1 MRQLYV
7 SLFLITLIM
16 QAIDANAQI
25 DSCAATLGLPCDDGN
40 PNTSNDIG
48 IGGFYYG
55 PLLEAAG
62 NNQVFPENIV
72 ADSGVISQSFIAPL
86 STNISAFRV
95 SRIYGYG
102 SIMTCNVTDAL
113 TGDTIGVALNSQPL
127 SIDIF
132 DANFYFTEAP
142 IISGREYRLNITPY
156 YDGGFYIM
164 GSWYPFESGQIYLN
178 GEPFTNEFGVNDLA
192 FELTFDCGC
201 TGTAISTDELVTPIN
216 ESCSD
221 AINIAMNSSANFNTN
236 YAGHT
241 QDQPS
246 CVFWN
251 TDPNID
257 RSPDVWYSFEYTGGN
272 VEIHTTLDS
281 NMVDSFLSIWDSC
294 GGTEI
299 YCNDNASEMAFNSSI
314 FIQEGSLEPGNYLI
328 RLGGPPLY
336 PFERDNRGT
345 GTLTITQIASLS
357 EVNTRLSVYPN
368 PAGSFLNV
376 QITNPSG
383 QELVVTDVLGKEVM
397 RQSINSSSVTLDTS
411 DLNNGIYLL
420 RMNQSIVR
428 FEVNH

>member
-1 MRQLYV
+1 MQNLYV
-7 SLFLITLIM
+7 GLFLITFLVFGN
-16 QAIDANAQI
+16 DTKAQI
-25 DSCAATLGLPCDDGN
+25 DLCDATLGQPCDDGN

-55 PLLEAAG
+55 PLLAAVG
-62 NNQVFPENIV
+62 NYQIFPYDIV
-72 ADSGVISQSFIAPL
+72 ADSGVVSQSFIAPL

-95 SRIYGYG
+95 LNITGYG
-102 SIMTCNVTDAL
+102 GFTKCNVTDAL
-113 TGDTIGVALNSQPL
+113 TGDTIGVALDSLPLTIDSFNS
-127 SIDIF
+127 
-132 DANFYFTEAP
+132 NYYFEEAP
-142 IISGREYRLNITPY
+142 IISGREYRVNITPY
-156 YDGGFYIM
+156 YDGGFYIY
-164 GSWYPFESGQIYLN
+164 GNWYPFESGQVYVN

-192 FELTFDCGC
+192 FQLTFGCGC

-221 AINIAMNSSANFNTN
+221 AINVAMNSTVNFNTN
-236 YAGHT
+236 FAGYT

-272 VEIHTTLDS
+272 VEVYTTLDN
-281 NMVDSFLSIWDSC
+281 NMVDSFLSIWDAC

-299 YCNDNASEMAFNSSI
+299 YCNDNVSDMAFNSSI
-314 FIQEGSLEPGNYLI
+314 FIQEGSIEPGIYLI

-345 GTLTITQIASLS
+345 GTLTITQIASVS
-357 EVNTRLSVYPN
+357 EITTRLSVYPN

-383 QELVVTDVLGKEVM
+383 QELIVTDVLGKEVM
-397 RQSINSSSVTLDTS
+397 RQSVNSSSFTLNTS
-411 DLNNGIYLL
+411 SLNNGIYLM

-428 FEVNH
+428 FEVNQ